1 MLEALPRQR
10 ASKQEHRPRAGSY
23 AEGEGDA
30 VTALPVHSRLSIV
43 AGVNMLDIAL
53 YVLAA
58 LLIVG
63 GLAGAILPALPG
75 IPMVFGGIWLA
86 AAVDGY
92 RHLGL
97 WWLLIIGTLGSIGV
111 IVDFVAGALGARRVG
126 ASKLALWGAGLG
138 TVVGMFFGIA
148 GLLFGPFL
156 GALAGELA
164 SGTSVLR
171 SAHVG
176 VGTWLGL
183 LLGTLVKL
191 VLSFVMVGLFGL
203 AFLFG

>member
-1 MLEALPRQR
+1 
-10 ASKQEHRPRAGSY
+10 
-23 AEGEGDA
+23 
-30 VTALPVHSRLSIV
+30 
-43 AGVNMLDIAL
+43 MLDIAL

-63 GLAGAILPALPG
+63 GLAGSVLPALPG
-75 IPMVFGGIWLA
+75 LPMLFGGIWLVA
-86 AAVDGY
+86 ALDDY

-97 WWLLIIGTLGSIGV
+97 WWLLIIGALGSIGV
-111 IVDFVAGALGARRVG
+111 IVDFVAGALGAKRVG
-126 ASKLALWGAGLG
+126 ASKLALWGASLG
-138 TVVGMFFGIA
+138 TVVGMFLGIP
-148 GLLFGPFL
+148 GLLFGPFV

-176 VGTWLGL
+176 IGTWLGL
-183 LLGTLVKL
+183 LFGTLIKL

-203 AFLFG
+203 AMLFG

>member
-1 MLEALPRQR
+1 M
-10 ASKQEHRPRAGSY
+10 
-23 AEGEGDA
+23 
-30 VTALPVHSRLSIV
+30 
-43 AGVNMLDIAL
+43 DIAL

-63 GLAGAILPALPG
+63 GLVGAVLPVLPG
-75 IPMVFGGIWLA
+75 IPMIFGGIWLV
-86 AAVDGY
+86 AAVDSY

-97 WWLLIIGTLGSIGV
+97 WWLLIIGALGTLGV
-111 IVDFVAGALGARRVG
+111 IVDFVAGTLGAKRVG
-126 ASKLALWGAGLG
+126 ASQRALWGAAVG
-138 TVVGMFFGIA
+138 TLLGMFFGIP

-176 VGTWLGL
+176 IGTWLGL
-183 LLGTLVKL
+183 LFGTLVKL
-191 VLSFVMVGLFGL
+191 VLSFVMIGLFGV
-203 AFLFG
+203 AMLFG

>member
-1 MLEALPRQR
+1 M
-10 ASKQEHRPRAGSY
+10 
-23 AEGEGDA
+23 
-30 VTALPVHSRLSIV
+30 
-43 AGVNMLDIAL
+43 DIAL

-63 GLAGAILPALPG
+63 GLAGSVLPSLPG
-75 IPMVFGGIWLA
+75 IPMVFGGIWLV

-97 WWLLIIGTLGSIGV
+97 WWLLIIGALGTLGV
-111 IVDFVAGALGARRVG
+111 IVDFIASTLGAKRVG
-126 ASKLALWGAGLG
+126 ASKLALWGTSAGTLI
-138 TVVGMFFGIA
+138 GMFFGIP

-176 VGTWLGL
+176 VATWLGL
-183 LLGTLVKL
+183 LFGTFVKL
-191 VLSFVMVGLFGL
+191 VISFVMIGLFVFAMLLG
-203 AFLFG
+203 